1 MRGEGSANDGAMTL
15 ICAYLY
21 RLSAGLL
28 LGAAVYFAAV
38 AAPAAFPREVA
49 ALPPGHP
56 MRTAAA
62 DLVGSQLAALDR
74 MTLLFCAI
82 SALCAIALA
91 RMGVASAR
99 VAAIPVLLAGL
110 CALASSSFVTPR
122 IHALREAGQ
131 TQLPEFGRL
140 HGISTGLVGVE
151 ILLYLLALWV
161 APAPAKG

>member
-1 MRGEGSANDGAMTL
+1 MTL
-15 ICAYLY
+15 LCAYLY

-56 MRTAAA
+56 LRTAAA
-62 DLVGSQLAALDR
+62 NLVGLQLAGLDR
-74 MTLLFCAI
+74 MTLVFCAL

-91 RMGVASAR
+91 RMGMATAR
-99 VAAIPVLLAGL
+99 LAALPMLLSGL
-110 CALASSSFVTPR
+110 CALVSSSFVTPR

-140 HGISTGLVGVE
+140 HALSTGLVGLE
-151 ILLYLLALWV
+151 ILLYLFALWV